1 MDSRKEVDMGYS
13 NKTWQ
18 CPFFRWD
25 ERLCV
30 HCEGGKVEFPDMK
43 VRDYYINRYCADN
56 PGWKK
61 CTIASFLE
69 RFYEREEDDE

>member
-43 VRDYYINRYCADN
+43 VRDYCADN

-69 RFYEREEDDE
+69 RFYEREEDGE